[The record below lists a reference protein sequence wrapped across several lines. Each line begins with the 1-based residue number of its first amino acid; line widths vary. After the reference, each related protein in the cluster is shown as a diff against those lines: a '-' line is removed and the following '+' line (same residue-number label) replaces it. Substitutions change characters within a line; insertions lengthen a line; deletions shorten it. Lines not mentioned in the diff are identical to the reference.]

1 MLERQNT
8 SSSSEEEL
16 DELLRRQIIGKHRNS
31 EERRFFNM
39 ENPREFRGKFRFPV
53 DVFIHL
59 LEF

>member
-39 ENPREFRGKFRFPV
+39 ENPREFRGKFHFPV